1 MKKILEKLKA
11 FMPVIKIIFFTSI
24 IILIVVE
31 LFNLKRTIS
40 VKELNHVFQGIPVI
54 NIFLIFLIGSL
65 AVLPTTGYDFIVNKI
80 LKTKHSVSYILQTSW
95 CINTFNNL
103 TGFGGIIDIGL
114 RLAFYGKEGEEEK
127 ELQEVTRF
135 LPYFRSVFHQSSF
148 SDSHQHFS
156 SSTNSPLLRYYSFG
170 SDTIFPAH
178 LLVFW

>member
-135 LPYFRSVFHQSSF
+135 LPYLISGLSF
-148 SDSHQHFS
+148 ISLASLILI
-156 SSTNSPLLRYYSFG
+156 N
-170 SDTIFPAH
+170 IFPVARTVH
-178 LLVFW
+178 YYDIILLGATLYFPLIY